1 MPDSLWDF
9 FACWG
14 IASAISCAI
23 LLLVGARL
31 YYKNQLSEDTYL

>member
-23 LLLVGARL
+23 LLLCAARL
-31 YYKNQLSEDTYL
+31 YFTEDTYL